1 MPPLA
6 SSSQSLYP
14 CLVLYV
20 SSLLYPGPFGMMHIH
35 SPCHTFATL
44 SSSILSVVCPF
55 PRPSLPPLSPHSL
68 DGFKWPQGK
77 LFGVQ
82 VEFRRRPGSPSLFYP
97 SKPTRESLP
106 RLPPD
111 TGSASELKAPRM
123 AIVIQSPVPRTLCLI
138 KWAAAATF
146 DIGLT
151 CVWRRFLCFFSM
163 GGLRDNGPLSNL

>member
-82 VEFRRRPGSPSLFYP
+82 VEFRRRPGSLSLFSP
-97 SKPTRESLP
+97 SSRHVKVSPGFLLTQDQPRSSKPPEWQSWFSPLC
-106 RLPPD
+106 L
-111 TGSASELKAPRM
+111 GLCVWSSELLPLRL
-123 AIVIQSPVPRTLCLI
+123 TLGSLVSDGVFF
-138 KWAAAATF
+138 A
-146 DIGLT
+146 
-151 CVWRRFLCFFSM
+151 FLAWV
-163 GGLRDNGPLSNL
+163 D